1 MRETTSQRVS
11 DRVGSAFC
19 RKDISQILPS
29 FDSRPSAE
37 SNPPLADW
45 YVIQTKAGDE
55 RRAELNLS
63 NQGIETFLPLYKVYQ
78 FNSGRVVEKKKPLFP
93 NYLFA
98 RFDLSIHYYKVKW
111 TRGVSRIVGF
121 GDSPSPVPEE
131 VIKAIKNRIG
141 KDNLIE
147 LDDHWQEGD
156 RVQVISGPLKGL
168 QGLFQKR
175 LSDKERVRI
184 LLDMLGI
191 GVVVQIPRWQLK
203 KELD

>member
-1 MRETTSQRVS
+1 MREPTTQRLS
-11 DRVGSAFC
+11 DRVESAFG
-19 RKDISQILPS
+19 RKDISPILPS
-29 FDSRPSAE
+29 FDSRLPTVSA
-37 SNPPLADW
+37 PPLADW

-55 RRAELNLS
+55 GRAEINLS
-63 NQGIETFLPLYKVYQ
+63 HQGIETFLPLYKVHQ
-78 FNSGRVVEKKKPLFP
+78 FNFGRVVEKKKPLFP

-175 LSDKERVRI
+175 LSDRERVRI

-203 KELD
+203 KGLD

>member
-1 MRETTSQRVS
+1 MREPTTQRLS
-11 DRVGSAFC
+11 DRVESAFG
-19 RKDISQILPS
+19 RKDISPILPS
-29 FDSRPSAE
+29 FE
-37 SNPPLADW
+37 
-45 YVIQTKAGDE
+45 IQTKAGDE
-55 RRAELNLS
+55 GRAEINLS
-63 NQGIETFLPLYKVYQ
+63 HQGIETFLPLYKVHQ
-78 FNSGRVVEKKKPLFP
+78 FNFGRVVEKKKPLFP

-175 LSDKERVRI
+175 LSDRERVRI

-203 KELD
+203 KGLD